1 MKTKS
6 LQFAELTDK
15 ASRIV
20 GKVGG
25 IEKAAPD
32 LVAFLCGWFDC
43 QWGTYWHVDSRK
55 LLLTPAFCWNN
66 ESLRAEKLRRDTD
79 SKSLT
84 LSEGTAGH
92 VWRTGKPVCTD
103 NIVRDMC
110 LPRSLDATEVGL
122 RSGIWFPIRTPKMTI
137 GVVEL
142 LGRHY
147 WARELRFVGELEL
160 LGLALGERATAKRT

>member
-1 MKTKS
+1 MNPES
-6 LQFAELTDK
+6 LQFADLTDE
-15 ASRIV
+15 ASRII
-20 GKVGG
+20 GEATAL
-25 IEKAAPD
+25 EKAAPD
-32 LVAFLCGWFDC
+32 LITFLCRWFDC
-43 QWGTYWHVDSRK
+43 QWGTYWHVDSQK
-55 LLLTPAFCWNN
+55 LLLTPKFCWNS
-66 ESLRAEKLRRDTD
+66 ESLRAEKLRKDTD

-122 RSGIWFPIRTPKMTI
+122 RGGIWFPIRTTKRTL

-147 WARELRFVGELEL
+147 WACDLRFIGELEL
-160 LGLALGERATAKRT
+160 LGLVLGEVATAKRT